1 MYAVLWFGV
10 QQGGPTPSRETR
22 PQSACE
28 LRGMLRQGLSHDER
42 MKISIVVFD
51 VEQSNTE

>member
-10 QQGGPTPSRETR
+10 QQGGPMPSRGTR
-22 PQSACE
+22 PRSACE
-28 LRGMLRQGLSHDER
+28 LRGMLREGLSHDER

-51 VEQSNTE
+51 VEESSTQ